1 MKIVIT
7 ILLFTIIVTTDIL
20 CNSEVVA
27 TFLPKEH
34 LQYFYKTEGKCWG
47 YEPWCETEFSA
58 EIECDSDID
67 PHNRERKSRDVFFDE
82 ADFGYVRQ
90 RLRTMM
96 SICEPRNSKG
106 EVRLGLRL
114 EWVRLG

>member
-1 MKIVIT
+1 MLNKKIMIT
-7 ILLFTIIVTTDIL
+7 ILLVTMFVL
-20 CNSEVVA
+20 CSSEVDE

-47 YEPWCETEFSA
+47 YEPWCETENEFSA

-106 EVRLGLRL
+106 EVRLGLRSGK
-114 EWVRLG
+114 VK